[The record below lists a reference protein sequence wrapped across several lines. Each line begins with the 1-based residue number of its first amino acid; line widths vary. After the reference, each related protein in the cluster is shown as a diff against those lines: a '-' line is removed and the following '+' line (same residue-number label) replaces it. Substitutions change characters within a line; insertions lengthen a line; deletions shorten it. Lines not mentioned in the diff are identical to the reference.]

1 MADNEYSL
9 ITDRLRTELLAG
21 LAALY
26 AGLVV
31 ERRVFKANALPTFD
45 RYAIIIS
52 PNGVPWEERVVSVRT
67 TQFIYKADLYL
78 LVKAF
83 NEELSLFGTSAPDRG
98 IFEFL
103 KDTKALVR
111 GTNLSGLLDKTYEEP
126 ATPSQFEWSAAN
138 AFESGEK
145 TFIHRIRQVV
155 TVRTTPTCHP
165 RI

>member
-9 ITDRLRTELLAG
+9 FTDRLKTELLAG

-31 ERRVFKANALPTFD
+31 ERRVFKANDLPAFT
-45 RYAIIIS
+45 RYCIVVS
-52 PNGVPWEERVVSVRT
+52 PNGIPWEERVVSVRT
-67 TQFIYKADLYL
+67 TQYIYRADLYL

-83 NEELSLFGTSAPDRG
+83 NEELSLFGTAAPDRG

-111 GTNLSGLLDKTYEEP
+111 GTTLSGLLDKTYEEP
-126 ATPSQFEWSAAN
+126 AAPTQFEWSAVN

-145 TFIHRIRQVV
+145 TFIHRLRQVV
-155 TVRTTPTCHP
+155 TVRTNPVCHP